1 MFRAWHDRARPLTT
15 ITSVLAALLL
25 LMISLGMGAT
35 ASADPGNGKG
45 SGQADGQAAST
56 PAAPASPAPTTT
68 ASTTTKPAGSQAT
81 KASKPAKASGGAA
94 SSHQT
99 SGTSGTS
106 GDVTQ
111 PQPKSNADQNT
122 GGANGDCGSYC
133 STRDGAPSKNGDPK
147 GTGGGMA
154 AGKPCAGCV
163 GKADNKNPP
172 GQYQDGSD
180 HNAGYECD
188 RNQGIGKTN
197 PAHTGCTT
205 SSTPECQPQPGQN
218 PDCSTQPGCEPQ
230 PGQNPDCSTPG
241 CVVTPSNT
249 CGTPGCVVTPTNTC
263 GTPGCVVTPTNT
275 CSQPDCVEAD
285 AVTCDEGGVCAP
297 TDEVPCSD
305 EELCVPG
312 ESTTCAFDNLG
323 EEASRGPVANAGTEV
338 VAGTEANLGIEA
350 NRAPAVLGTEAS
362 RPAAGALP
370 NTGASGRLSL
380 LAATGLGL
388 LLVGGATLA
397 VRRVDSRG

>member
-1 MFRAWHDRARPLTT
+1 
-15 ITSVLAALLL
+15 
-25 LMISLGMGAT
+25 
-35 ASADPGNGKG
+35 
-45 SGQADGQAAST
+45 
-56 PAAPASPAPTTT
+56 
-68 ASTTTKPAGSQAT
+68 
-81 KASKPAKASGGAA
+81 
-94 SSHQT
+94 
-99 SGTSGTS
+99 
-106 GDVTQ
+106 VTQ

-147 GTGGGMA
+147 GTGGGKA
-154 AGKPCAGCV
+154 TGKPCAGCV

-172 GQYQDGSD
+172 GQYKDGSD

-205 SSTPECQPQPGQN
+205 SSTPECQPK
-218 PDCSTQPGCEPQ
+218 

-241 CVVTPSNT
+241 CEPKPGQNPDCSTPE
-249 CGTPGCVVTPTNTC
+249 CVVTPTNTC

-275 CSQPDCVEAD
+275 CSQPECVESD
-285 AVTCDEGGVCAP
+285 TVTCDEGDVCTP
-297 TDEVPCSD
+297 TEEVPCDD
-305 EELCVPG
+305 EELCVPS
-312 ESTTCAFDNLG
+312 ELTTCAFDNLG
-323 EEASRGPVANAGTEV
+323 EEGSRGPVANEGT
-338 VAGTEANLGIEA
+338 EA

-370 NTGASGRLSL
+370 NTGAGDQLSL

-388 LLVGGATLA
+388 LLVGGASLA
-397 VRRVDSRG
+397 MRRAGSRG

>member
-35 ASADPGNGKG
+35 ASAEPGNGKG
-45 SGQADGQAAST
+45 SGQADGQAAFT
-56 PAAPASPAPTTT
+56 PTAPASPAPTTK
-68 ASTTTKPAGSQAT
+68 SAGPSRTT
-81 KASKPAKASGGAA
+81 KASTSSKASGAA
-94 SSHQT
+94 ASHQT
-99 SGTSGTS
+99 SGTAGTS
-106 GDVTQ
+106 GEVTR

-133 STRDGAPSKNGDPK
+133 STRDGSPSRNGDPK
-147 GTGGGMA
+147 GTGGGKA
-154 AGKPCAGCV
+154 TGKPCAGCV

-172 GQYQDGSD
+172 GQYRDGAD

-205 SSTPECQPQPGQN
+205 SSTPECQPKPGQDA
-218 PDCSTQPGCEPQ
+218 DCSTPGCEPR
-230 PGQNPDCSTPG
+230 PGQDPDCSTPG
-241 CVVTPSNT
+241 CVVS
-249 CGTPGCVVTPTNTC
+249 PTNTC
-263 GTPGCVVTPTNT
+263 A
-275 CSQPDCVEAD
+275 QPQCVESET
-285 AVTCDEGGVCAP
+285 VPCDDGGVCTP

-305 EELCVPG
+305 EELCVSD
-312 ESTTCAFDNLG
+312 EVTTCAFDNLG
-323 EEASRGPVANAGTEV
+323 EEASRGPLAHPGTETV
-338 VAGTEANLGIEA
+338 LGTEASVGTEA

-370 NTGASGRLSL
+370 NTGASGPLSL
-380 LAATGLGL
+380 LAVTGLGL
-388 LLVGGATLA
+388 LMAGGASLV
-397 VRRVDSRG
+397 VRRAGTRG

>member
-1 MFRAWHDRARPLTT
+1 MVRAWHDRARPLTT

-25 LMISLGMGAT
+25 LMISLGVGAT

-45 SGQADGQAAST
+45 AGQANAPAAAT
-56 PAAPASPAPTTT
+56 PAPASPAPTT
-68 ASTTTKPAGSQAT
+68 
-81 KASKPAKASGGAA
+81 KASKPTGGSA
-94 SSHQT
+94 SSHRT
-99 SGTSGTS
+99 SGTAGTS

-111 PQPKSNADQNT
+111 PQPKSNADQNG

-147 GTGGGMA
+147 GTGGGNA
-154 AGKPCAGCV
+154 TGKPCAGCV

-205 SSTPECQPQPGQN
+205 SSTPECQPKPGQN
-218 PDCSTQPGCEPQ
+218 A
-230 PGQNPDCSTPG
+230 DCSTPG
-241 CVVTPSNT
+241 CVVTPTNT

-275 CSQPDCVEAD
+275 CSQPECVESD
-285 AVTCDEGGVCAP
+285 TVTCDEGDVCTP
-297 TDEVPCSD
+297 TDEVPCDD
-305 EELCVPG
+305 EEFCVPSG
-312 ESTTCAFDNLG
+312 LTTCAFDNLG
-323 EEASRGPVANAGTEV
+323 EEGSRGPVADEGT
-338 VAGTEANLGIEA
+338 EA
-350 NRAPAVLGTEAS
+350 NRAPAVLGVEAS

-370 NTGASGRLSL
+370 STGASGQLSL
-380 LAATGLGL
+380 LAATGVGL
-388 LLVGGATLA
+388 LLVGGASLA
-397 VRRVDSRG
+397 LRRSKG